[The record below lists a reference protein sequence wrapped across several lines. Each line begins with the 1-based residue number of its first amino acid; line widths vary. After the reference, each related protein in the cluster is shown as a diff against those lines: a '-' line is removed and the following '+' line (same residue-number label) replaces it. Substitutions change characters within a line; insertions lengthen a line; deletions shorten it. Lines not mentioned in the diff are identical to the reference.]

1 MLMRL
6 ENIEKTYRNQKH
18 PVIQNVN
25 LIVEKGKTTGILGK
39 SGSGKSTI
47 GQIMAGILK
56 PSEGTVFFQDQ
67 ALSYPFPKEVRQKI
81 QILFQHPEI
90 SFNPRM
96 SLLESMKE
104 PYRFRKTLFSMEI
117 LLEELEKFGIYEEH
131 LKRDPSS
138 LSGGELQRL
147 ALARI
152 MLMQPEF
159 LVLDEPTSMLDV
171 ISQAQVILL
180 LEKLQRERNLGYL
193 FISHDYELCRHFC
206 HRIYY
211 LKDGRLKEG
220 GEECNDE

>member
-1 MLMRL
+1 MLMRI
-6 ENIEKTYRNQKH
+6 ENIGKTYRNQKH
-18 PVIQNVN
+18 PVIRDVN
-25 LIVEKGKTTGILGK
+25 LIVEKGRTTGIFGK

-56 PSEGTVFFQDQ
+56 PSEGMVFFHDH
-67 ALSYPFPKEVRQKI
+67 ALSYPFPKEIRQKI

-104 PYRFRKTLFSMEI
+104 PYRFRKEPFSMEI

-180 LEKLQRERNLGYL
+180 LEKLQKEKNLGYL

-211 LKDGRLKEG
+211 LEEGCLKEG
-220 GEECNDE
+220 GVNCHEE